1 MALAL
6 LLELR
11 LSQSRL
17 IYGSG
22 EMVFLIKFEEVV
34 MEKEGLVKDG

>member
-1 MALAL
+1 MELAL

-11 LSQSRL
+11 LSESRL

-22 EMVFLIKFEEVV
+22 KTVFLIKFEEVV
-34 MEKEGLVKDG
+34 MEKEGLVMIG